1 MSGKRPMK
9 VKDISTNCSTAY
21 TPCCVALL
29 WPQETRRAFLEG
41 AARRTRPLGAQMSSG
56 VKKSK
61 KSAAAAQAQLISSPS
76 AS

>member
-1 MSGKRPMK
+1 MQRINDNFAPA
-9 VKDISTNCSTAY
+9 VCSTAY

-41 AARRTRPLGAQMSSG
+41 AAAHAAPRSQMSSG